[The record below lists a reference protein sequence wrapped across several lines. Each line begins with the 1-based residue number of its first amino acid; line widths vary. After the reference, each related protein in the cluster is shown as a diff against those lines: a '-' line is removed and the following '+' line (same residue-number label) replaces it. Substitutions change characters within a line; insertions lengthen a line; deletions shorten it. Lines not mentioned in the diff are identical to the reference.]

1 MRLFS
6 SQRVLTTTTKG
17 PERMIR
23 PARTLATL
31 VVVVASCLTAA
42 PAVSQGRAPTIA
54 SLSRD
59 GVYEVSTYTDFP
71 DVPEFAGGTIYYP
84 LATPAPIGGVAI
96 SPGHTEL
103 QRHINWW
110 GPRLA
115 SHGFAVLVLDTNQPR
130 VDQPEDRA
138 EALIAAVRILKA
150 ENDRARSPLRGRID
164 AGKMAVL
171 GHSMGGG
178 GTLIA
183 ANEHGDEVQAAIPFT
198 PWQPDGDFSR
208 ITVPTLVMAGL
219 TDRVAEVVDH
229 AWPHFLSIPE
239 STTRVYMEVAD
250 EGHNIA
256 DTTRG
261 LDLAMIGRYGIAWL
275 KLYLDG
281 DERYWGFIYGAEA
294 KSDRDRFS
302 RYVTHP

>member
-1 MRLFS
+1 MK
-6 SQRVLTTTTKG
+6 TKRSG
-17 PERMIR
+17 PVCLL
-23 PARTLATL
+23 PTLAVL
-31 VVVVASCLTAA
+31 IASCVMAA
-42 PAVSQGRAPTIA
+42 PAVSQGPAPTIA

-71 DVPEFAGGTIYYP
+71 DAPEFGEATIYYP
-84 LATPAPIGGVAI
+84 MDAPAPFGGVVMA
-96 SPGHTEL
+96 PGFREE

-115 SHGFAVLVLDTNQPR
+115 THGYAVLVLDTNEPR
-130 VDQPEDRA
+130 DPPDVRSD
-138 EALIAAVRILKA
+138 ALIAAVRVLKA
-150 ENDRARSPLRGRID
+150 ENDRTGSPLRGRID
-164 AGKMAVL
+164 AGKMAIM

-183 ANEHGDEVQAAIPFT
+183 ANDHPDEVQAAIPFT
-198 PWQPDGDFSR
+198 PWWPDGDFAR

-219 TDRVAEVVDH
+219 LDRTAEVDEH

-239 STTRVYMEVAD
+239 STTKVYMEVAD

-261 LDLAMIGRYGIAWL
+261 MDLAMIGRYGIAWL

-281 DERYWGFIYGAEA
+281 DERYRRFIYGAEA

-302 RYVTHP
+302 RYIANP